1 MQIKKELIMS
11 TATRSTTDQAIE
23 GRGEWEEFRDELLQD
38 PAARDEYERSYRHAL
53 FLRRLLQQLEAERVQ
68 AGITKTELA
77 HRVGVNPSAMRRLLT
92 AETSNP
98 TLKTML
104 GVFDALGL
112 EFSLTPSKGLVMR
125 ERITATSVEKR
136 ETALA
141 S

>member
-1 MQIKKELIMS
+1 MS
-11 TATRSTTDQAIE
+11 TAAQLTTQQNIE
-23 GRGEWEEFRDELLQD
+23 RRGEWEEFRDELLQD
-38 PAARDEYERSYRHAL
+38 PAAREEYERSYRYAL
-53 FLRRLLQQLEAERVQ
+53 FLRQLLQQLETTRVQ
-68 AGITKTELA
+68 SGITKAELA
-77 HRVGVNPSAMRRLLT
+77 HRVGVNPSAIRRLLT

-112 EFSLTPSKGLVMR
+112 ELSLTPSKRVMTR
-125 ERITATSVEKR
+125 EKITTPSVEER